1 MNVLVVHNYYQ
12 QAGGEDAV
20 FHAETEALR
29 ARGVNVRLH
38 TVHNDSIGGQNPV
51 GTALGTVWNA
61 RSARALAAVAREH
74 RAEVVHFHNTFPLVS
89 PAAYRAAQS
98 AGAAVVQTL
107 HNFRLLCANA
117 LLFRDGHVCEACV
130 GRTPPSPAVQHACY
144 RGSRAGSAVVATML
158 TTHRLLGTY
167 ERQVDLYIALSEFS
181 RQKLIQGGLPADR
194 LVVKPNFLSGE
205 AARLA
210 EAAAPG
216 TADGAGAG
224 AYALFVG
231 RLSPE
236 KGTATLLRAWERL
249 GQRLPLRIVGDG
261 PLAPQVAE
269 AAQRQG
275 GVEWLGRQPP
285 ARVLE
290 LMRGAALLAFPSE
303 CYENFPMTLVEA
315 FASGLPVVASDL
327 GAMPGIVEHGHT
339 GRLFRPGDPADL
351 AAQVEWL
358 LAHPAEH
365 AAMRRAARREYETH
379 YTEER
384 NVELLLGLY
393 RQARARRQARPT
405 LATGRV
411 PG

>member
-12 QAGGEDAV
+12 QGGGEDAV
-20 FHAETEALR
+20 FHAETAALR
-29 ARGVNVRLH
+29 ARGVNVRVH
-38 TVHNDSIGGQNPV
+38 TVHNDSIQGQHPL

-61 RSARALAAVAREH
+61 RSARTLAAVTREH
-74 RAEVVHFHNTFPLVS
+74 RAEVVHFHNTFPLIS
-89 PAAYRAAQS
+89 PAAYRAARAQ
-98 AGAAVVQTL
+98 GAAVVQTL

-130 GRTPPSPAVQHACY
+130 GRTPPWPAVQHACY

-158 TTHRLLGTY
+158 TSHRLLRTY
-167 ERQVDLYIALSEFS
+167 ERQVDLYIALSGFS

-194 LVVKPNFLSGE
+194 LVLKPNFLSGE
-205 AARLA
+205 VARLA
-210 EAAAPG
+210 EDAAPPTSG
-216 TADGAGAG
+216 EN
-224 AYALFVG
+224 YALFVG

-236 KGTATLLRAWERL
+236 KGTTTLLRAWERL
-249 GQRLPLRIVGDG
+249 GDRLPLRVVGDG
-261 PLAPQVAE
+261 PLAPQVAQ

-275 GVEWLGRQPP
+275 GIELLGRLPA

-290 LMRGAALLAFPSE
+290 LMRGAKLLVFPSE
-303 CYENFPMTLVEA
+303 CYENFPMTLIEA
-315 FASGLPVVASDL
+315 FASGLPVVASNL

-339 GRLFRPGDPADL
+339 GRLFQPGDPADL

-358 LAHPAEH
+358 LMHPQEH
-365 AAMRRAARREYETH
+365 AAMRQAARREYETH

-384 NVELLLGLY
+384 NVELLLDLY
-393 RQARARRQARPT
+393 RQAQTRRRARTVDTA
-405 LATGRV
+405 GRV

>member
-1 MNVLVVHNYYQ
+1 MNVLVVHNFYQ

-20 FHAETEALR
+20 FQAETAALR

-38 TVHNDSIGGQNPV
+38 TVHNDSIQAEHPL

-61 RSARALAAVAREH
+61 RSARTLAAVAREH
-74 RAEVVHFHNTFPLVS
+74 RADVVHFHNTFPLIS
-89 PAAYRAAQS
+89 PAAYRAARAQ
-98 AGAAVVQTL
+98 GAAVVQTL

-130 GRTPPSPAVQHACY
+130 GRTPPWPAVQHACY

-158 TTHRLLGTY
+158 TTHRLLRTY
-167 ERQVDLYIALSEFS
+167 DRQVDLYIALSEFS
-181 RQKLIQGGLPADR
+181 RQKLMQGGLPADR

-210 EAAAPG
+210 EAPAP
-216 TADGAGAG
+216 TAPDG

-236 KGTATLLRAWERL
+236 KGTATLLRAWETL
-249 GQRLPLRIVGDG
+249 GGRLPLRIVGDG
-261 PLAPQVAE
+261 PLAPQVSE
-269 AAQRQG
+269 AARRQPG
-275 GVEWLGRQPP
+275 IEWLGRQSPE
-285 ARVLE
+285 RVME

-315 FASGLPVVASDL
+315 FASGLPVVASGL
-327 GAMPGIVEHGHT
+327 GAMPGIVEHGRT
-339 GRLFRPGDPADL
+339 GRLFRPGDPGDL
-351 AAQVEWL
+351 AAQVGWL
-358 LAHPAEH
+358 LAHPQEH

-379 YTEER
+379 YTEAR

-393 RQARARRQARPT
+393 RQAQARRRARPAPS
-405 LATGRV
+405 TGRV